1 MLPENI
7 RKLGDYVPMVL
18 VSLLFIAE
26 KELSN
31 HALNVSLQ
39 LALTIFIIIVFFT
52 ILYQC
57 QSKKM
62 AIIGS
67 FILWIILVYI
77 KDIYISKNI

>member
-1 MLPENI
+1 MVPEKI
-7 RKLGDYVPMVL
+7 RKLGDYIPMVL
-18 VSLLFIAE
+18 ISLLFIAE

-62 AIIGS
+62 AIIVS
-67 FILWIILVYI
+67 FIVWIFLIYIKGVYI
-77 KDIYISKNI
+77 K

>member
-7 RKLGDYVPMVL
+7 RKLGDYIPMVL

-62 AIIGS
+62 AIIVS
-67 FILWIILVYI
+67 FIVWIFLVCI
-77 KDIYISKNI
+77 KDIYIQK

>member
-1 MLPENI
+1 MVPEKI
-7 RKLGDYVPMVL
+7 RKLGDYITMVL
-18 VSLLFIAE
+18 ISLLFIAE

-52 ILYQC
+52 ILYQS

-62 AIIGS
+62 AIIVS
-67 FILWIILVYI
+67 FIVWIFLIYIKGVYI
-77 KDIYISKNI
+77 K